1 MRLNQRI
8 RLSEFHQ
15 RTMHPDETPQKYLY
29 ELKRLLQKAFPEMFE
44 GAREQLLFEQYIR
57 GLPRYV
63 YENIRVS
70 PDVKT
75 TEDALK
81 RAQVVIRMHSENSNQ
96 DLDGVAAVSIGKES
110 KQEEEKIKCEKGFS
124 QEAIDAAVK
133 AITEK
138 MTLTNTDRS
147 DYACTIQRGI
157 QRGGRIF
164 SEGRKPR
171 ELRCFACGGRGHYA
185 QACPSSSRTVR
196 KQLRCYNCDQLG
208 HVMKY
213 CQEPP
218 IGHALNSRGPV
229 GRAETR
235 SQRL

>member
-1 MRLNQRI
+1 MV
-8 RLSEFHQ
+8 
-15 RTMHPDETPQKYLY
+15 
-29 ELKRLLQKAFPEMFE
+29 E

-57 GLPRYV
+57 SFPRYV
-63 YENIRVS
+63 YEHIRVS

-75 TEDALK
+75 TKDALK
-81 RAQVVIRMHSENSNQ
+81 RAQVVICMHSENSNQ

-110 KQEEEKIKCEKGFS
+110 KQEEEKIKCKKGFA

-138 MTLTNTDRS
+138 MTLANTDRS

-157 QRGGRIF
+157 QRSGRIF

-171 ELRCFACGGRGHYA
+171 ELRCFVCGGRGHYA

-213 CQEPP
+213 V
-218 IGHALNSRGPV
+218 LSRTTNWTCFKLPGTCWKSRDKVPEV
-229 GRAETR
+229 INMAHSISTTV
-235 SQRL
+235 QL

>member
-1 MRLNQRI
+1 MANYVQIDKFESGDIDDFIDHFEICSLANEWPDEKKALMIATCLKGESLDVYKSLHPDDRKVYDTVHLI
-8 RLSEFHQ
+8 KFTSLSEFHQ
-15 RTMHPDETPQKYLY
+15 RTMHPDETPQKDLY

-44 GAREQLLFEQYIR
+44 GARKQLLFEQYIR

-96 DLDGVAAVSIGKES
+96 DLDGVATVSIGKES
-110 KQEEEKIKCEKGFS
+110 KQEEEKIKCEKAFA
-124 QEAIDAAVK
+124 QEAIAAAVK

-147 DYACTIQRGI
+147 DYACTIQRGMVGSF
-157 QRGGRIF
+157 QKAG
-164 SEGRKPR
+164 S
-171 ELRCFACGGRGHYA
+171 
-185 QACPSSSRTVR
+185 
-196 KQLRCYNCDQLG
+196 
-208 HVMKY
+208 
-213 CQEPP
+213 QE
-218 IGHALNSRGPV
+218 N
-229 GRAETR
+229 
-235 SQRL
+235 